1 MKNQRK
7 PIYKIGTESRDI
19 EPFLRFILDLARE
32 LKKEIPPP
40 WKAQYLTLIIH
51 QNYQLNYST
60 CQ

>member
-32 LKKEIPPP
+32 LKKRDTAAVESKVSHIDNSP
-40 WKAQYLTLIIH
+40 KLSIKL
-51 QNYQLNYST
+51 
-60 CQ
+60 

>member
-32 LKKEIPPP
+32 LKKRDTAAVE
-40 WKAQYLTLIIH
+40 
-51 QNYQLNYST
+51 ST
-60 CQ
+60 VSHIDNSPKLST